1 MMPGT
6 HECVPYGGTGDALF
20 IAPGYESVGAPFMA
34 PWRQSGT
41 MHKRCQGRMNAPLRA
56 TLDMQGRHLWRP
68 DNRQRPGGISV

>member
-41 MHKRCQGRMNAPLRA
+41 VYKRCQGRMNASPTA
-56 TLDMQGRHLWRP
+56 A
-68 DNRQRPGGISV
+68 PGMRYLSYPNINL